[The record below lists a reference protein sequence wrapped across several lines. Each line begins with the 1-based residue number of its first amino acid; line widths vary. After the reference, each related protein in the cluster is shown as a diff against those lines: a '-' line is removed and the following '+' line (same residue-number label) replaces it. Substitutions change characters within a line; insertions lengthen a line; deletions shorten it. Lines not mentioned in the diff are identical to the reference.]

1 MDDNGSGVRGFRAIF
16 DFRALTQSLTFNKSF
31 DRTSSCLLLE
41 TLSTQEP
48 HWGSQMIGMLQV
60 GGARGL

>member
-1 MDDNGSGVRGFRAIF
+1 MMMVLERKASELFLI
-16 DFRALTQSLTFNKSF
+16 LECLTFNKSF
-31 DRTSSCLLLE
+31 DHTSSCLLLE

-60 GGARGL
+60 GGAQGL